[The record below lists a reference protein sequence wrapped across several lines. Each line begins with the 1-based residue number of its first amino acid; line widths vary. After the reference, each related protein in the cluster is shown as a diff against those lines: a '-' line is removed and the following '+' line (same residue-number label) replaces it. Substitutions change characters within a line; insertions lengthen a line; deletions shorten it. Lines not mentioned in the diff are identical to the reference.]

1 MSLLLPNLSKE
12 SKLGTERKPGSEPEW
27 TTKTSHV
34 IGYGKGVT
42 DVENST
48 TSKDDNLF
56 KESDD
61 DSDAPIGTQEDISLA
76 DQSPL
81 KNPDKPPETP
91 KASKVKN
98 PYLLQ
103 ILSGKPS
110 VESQKLIAEQSEEA
124 GLSKEVLELFLG
136 EDSFDI
142 AKAIPKMKNLFKEFW
157 QAKKD
162 KNVGLQLRILFQYVK
177 NQES

>member
-1 MSLLLPNLSKE
+1 M
-12 SKLGTERKPGSEPEW
+12 
-27 TTKTSHV
+27 
-34 IGYGKGVT
+34 IGCRKGVT

-91 KASKVKN
+91 KASKVKSHIYSRSY
-98 PYLLQ
+98 PESLLW
-103 ILSGKPS
+103 K
-110 VESQKLIAEQSEEA
+110 VR
-124 GLSKEVLELFLG
+124 
-136 EDSFDI
+136 
-142 AKAIPKMKNLFKEFW
+142 N
-157 QAKKD
+157 
-162 KNVGLQLRILFQYVK
+162 
-177 NQES
+177 

>member
-1 MSLLLPNLSKE
+1 MEPDPAGAGGGGGEDNSVGEDAATHKRPAKENVGKEGRLEEETVDVSSKK
-12 SKLGTERKPGSEPEW
+12 SKKKSKRDSTNVASPPKPEQGKQTGHQKKARIRTGVDHSIRRK
-27 TTKTSHV
+27 KSHV
-34 IGYGKGVT
+34 IGCRKGVT

-91 KASKVKN
+91 KASKVKSHIYSRSY
-98 PYLLQ
+98 PESLLW
-103 ILSGKPS
+103 K
-110 VESQKLIAEQSEEA
+110 VR
-124 GLSKEVLELFLG
+124 
-136 EDSFDI
+136 
-142 AKAIPKMKNLFKEFW
+142 N
-157 QAKKD
+157 
-162 KNVGLQLRILFQYVK
+162 
-177 NQES
+177 